1 MQTKIIVKGAR
12 EHNLKNISIEIPRNK
27 LVVITGPSG
36 SGKSSLAFDTI
47 YAEGQRRYVESLS
60 AYARQFLQLMKK
72 PDVDSIEGLSPAI
85 SIEQKTVSNNP
96 RSTVATITEIYDYMR
111 LLFARVGVPYSPTT
125 GLPIAAAT
133 VDQIIDQI
141 CTMEKGKKIYLLA
154 PIVRNKKGE
163 HRKLF
168 DNLIAQGYSR
178 FRINDD
184 FYTADDLPKINIK
197 VANTIG
203 VVIDRLVIPEDISAD
218 FRQRL
223 AASVETCLDLG
234 QKLMW
239 IEEQATKTITAL
251 SSKFACPESGFAI
264 EELEPRLFS
273 FNSPI
278 GACTQCE
285 GLGKVKSLDYGRLVD
300 DPNMPL
306 NKFPLKLLKPNNP
319 IVKRSGMDNYYL
331 FTLKGL
337 AEHYKFRVTSSFNDL
352 SPEVKDVLLTG
363 TRTEQIE
370 FTRGA
375 KRVKELFP
383 GFAKYITMLAYH
395 MDEDLDLTDLEFDV
409 DCPKCK
415 GQRLKPE
422 ALCVKIADKNIAD
435 VTLLSIAEAYDFFKT
450 LTFSAQKAEIA
461 ATILKEIQDR
471 LKFLNAVGLMY
482 LHLNRTAGTL
492 SGGES
497 QRIRL
502 ASQIGARLT
511 GVMYVLDEPSIGL
524 HQRDNDLLI
533 STLKELRDIG
543 NSVLVVEHDQEFMLS
558 SDQIIDMGPFSG
570 VHGGQIIA
578 QGTPKQ
584 IMEEANSITG
594 DYLSGRRKIDVPAVR
609 RRGNGM
615 SLIITGAH
623 HNNLRT
629 IDAEFPL
636 GRLICVTG
644 VSGSGKS
651 SLVMETLRRVNG
663 YSVRDYCASV
673 SGRQNI
679 DNIIDIDQTPI
690 GRTPRSNP
698 ATYVGFF
705 QNIRDWYANLP
716 ESRARGYGPGRFSF
730 NVKGGRCEACEG
742 DGSIKTQMHFLADIY
757 TTCTQCDG
765 KRFNQETLSIKFK
778 GMSIHDVLELTI
790 DQALKIFDFHA
801 AIQTRLLTLHRVGL
815 GYIKLGQSAT
825 TLSGGE
831 AQRIKLAKELSK
843 RSTGSSLYILDEPT
857 TGLHFDDI
865 KKLLEILHMFVERG
879 NTVVVIEHNL
889 DVIKTADWIIDMG
902 PEGGAGGGTI
912 IATGTPEDIVKDK
925 KSVTGKYLKK
935 YL

>member
-12 EHNLKNISIEIPRNK
+12 EHNLKNISIEIPRNQ

-60 AYARQFLQLMKK
+60 SYARQFLQLMKK

-154 PIVRNKKGE
+154 PVVRRKKGE
-163 HRKLF
+163 HKKLF
-168 DNLIAQGYSR
+168 DNLMAQGYSR
-178 FRINDD
+178 FKVNDD
-184 FYTADDLPKINIK
+184 FHTADDLPKINIK
-197 VANTIG
+197 AANTIC
-203 VVIDRLVIPEDISAD
+203 VVVDRLVIPEEISAD

-223 AASVETCLDLG
+223 AASVETSLDLG
-234 QKLMW
+234 QKLLW
-239 IEEQATKTITAL
+239 IEEQASKNIIAL
-251 SSKFACPESGFAI
+251 SSQFACPESGFTI
-264 EELEPRLFS
+264 EALEPRLFS
-273 FNSPI
+273 FNSPL
-278 GACTQCE
+278 GACAHCE
-285 GLGKVKSLDYGRLVD
+285 GLGKVKEMDYKRLID
-300 DPNMPL
+300 DPTVPL
-306 NKFPLKLLKPNNP
+306 NKFPLKFFKPNNP
-319 IVKRSGMDNYYL
+319 IVKKTGMDNYYL

-337 AEHYKFRVTSSFNDL
+337 ADHYKFKVTSCFNDL
-352 SPEVKDVLLTG
+352 SSEMKEILFKG
-363 TRTEQIE
+363 SRTEQVT

-375 KRVKELFP
+375 KRVKEFFP
-383 GFAKYITMLAYH
+383 GFAKYINMLAYQ
-395 MDEDLDLTDLEFDV
+395 MNEDIDLTDLEFDV
-409 DCPKCK
+409 DCPTCA

-422 ALCVKIADKNIAD
+422 ALCVKIDNKNIAD
-435 VTLLSIAEAYDFFKT
+435 ITVMSIAQAYNFFKA
-450 LTFSAQKAEIA
+450 LTFPKQKAEIA

-471 LKFLNAVGLMY
+471 LNFLNAVGLTY

-502 ASQIGARLT
+502 ASQIGSRLT
-511 GVMYVLDEPSIGL
+511 GVLYVLDEPSIGL

-543 NSVLVVEHDQEFMLS
+543 NSVLVVEHDAEFMLA
-558 SDQIIDMGPFSG
+558 SDQVVDMGPFSG

-584 IMEEANSITG
+584 IMKNPDSITG
-594 DYLSGRRKIDVPAVR
+594 QYLSGTRKIDVPAVR
-609 RRGNGM
+609 RKGSGV
-615 SLIITGAH
+615 SLMIKGAH

-663 YSVRDYCASV
+663 YSVRDYCASI

-698 ATYVGFF
+698 ATYVSFF
-705 QNIRDWYANLP
+705 QHIRDWYANLP
-716 ESRARGYGPGRFSF
+716 ESRARGYAPGRFSF
-730 NVKGGRCEACEG
+730 NVRGGRCEACEG
-742 DGSIKTQMHFLADIY
+742 DGAIKTQMHFLADIY
-757 TTCTQCDG
+757 TTCTQCEG
-765 KRFNQETLSIKFK
+765 KRFNQETLSVKYK

-801 AIQTRLLTLHRVGL
+801 AIQSRLLTLHRVGL

-843 RSTGSSLYILDEPT
+843 RSTGKSLYILDEPT

-902 PEGGAGGGTI
+902 PEGGSGGGLV
-912 IATGTPEDIVKDK
+912 IAAGTPEDIVKNK
-925 KSVTGKYLKK
+925 ASVTGKYLKK

>member
-12 EHNLKNISIEIPRNK
+12 EHNLKNVSIEIPRNQ

-111 LLFARVGVPYSPTT
+111 LLYARVGTPYSPTT
-125 GLPIAAAT
+125 GLPISAAT

-141 CTMEKGKKIYLLA
+141 CSMEKAKKIYLLA
-154 PIVRNKKGE
+154 PVVRSKKGE
-163 HRKLF
+163 HKKLF

-178 FRINDD
+178 FKINDD

-197 VANTIG
+197 VANTIC
-203 VVIDRLVIPEDISAD
+203 VVIDRLVIPEEISAD

-239 IEEQATKTITAL
+239 IEEQASKNIIAL
-251 SSKFACPESGFAI
+251 SSQFACPESGFTI
-264 EELEPRLFS
+264 EALEPRLFS
-273 FNSPI
+273 FNNPL
-278 GACTQCE
+278 GACPKCE
-285 GLGKVKSLDYGRLVD
+285 GLGKIKEIDYARLVD
-300 DPNMPL
+300 EPDLPL
-306 NKFPLKLLKPNNP
+306 NKFPLKLFKPNNP

-331 FTLKGL
+331 VTLKGL
-337 AEHYKFRVTSSFNDL
+337 ADHYKFKVTDTFNDL
-352 SPEVKDVLLTG
+352 STEVREALLKG
-363 TRTEQIE
+363 SRTEQVVFVRAE
-370 FTRGA
+370 
-375 KRVKELFP
+375 KRVKEFFP
-383 GFAKYITMLAYH
+383 GFAKYINMLAYQ
-395 MDEDLDLTDLEFDV
+395 MDEDIDLTDLELDV
-409 DCPKCK
+409 DCPTCK

-422 ALCVKIADKNIAD
+422 ALCVKIDHKNIAE
-435 VTLLSIAEAYDFFKT
+435 VTEMSILDAYDFFKT
-450 LTFSAQKAEIA
+450 LTFPKQTAEIA

-471 LKFLNAVGLMY
+471 LRFLNAVGLTY

-502 ASQIGARLT
+502 ASQIGSRLT
-511 GVMYVLDEPSIGL
+511 GILYVLDEPSIGL

-543 NSVLVVEHDQEFMLS
+543 NTVLVVEHDEEFMLLA
-558 SDQIIDMGPFSG
+558 DQIIDMGPFSG
-570 VHGGQIIA
+570 VHGGQVIA
-578 QGTPKQ
+578 QGTAEE
-584 IMEEANSITG
+584 IMKNPASVTG
-594 DYLSGRRKIDVPAVR
+594 EYLSGKRRIEVPVVRRK
-609 RRGNGM
+609 GNGT
-615 SLIITGAH
+615 SLMIKGAH
-623 HNNLRT
+623 HNNLRNV
-629 IDAEFPL
+629 DAEFPL
-636 GRLICVTG
+636 GELICVTG

-651 SLVMETLRRVNG
+651 SIVMETLRRVNG
-663 YSVRDYCASV
+663 YSVRDYCESV

-705 QNIRDWYANLP
+705 QNIRDWFANLP
-716 ESRARGYGPGRFSF
+716 ESRARGYAPGRFSF

-742 DGSIKTQMHFLADIY
+742 DGAIKTQMHFLADIY

-765 KRFNQETLSIKFK
+765 KRFNQETLSVKYK
-778 GMSIHDVLELTI
+778 GMSIHDILELTI
-790 DQALKIFDFHA
+790 DQALKVFDFHA
-801 AIQTRLLTLHRVGL
+801 AIHNRLLTLHRVGL

-843 RSTGSSLYILDEPT
+843 RSTGKSLYILDEPT

-902 PEGGAGGGTI
+902 PEGGSGGGLVV
-912 IATGTPEDIVKDK
+912 ATGTPEDIVKNKD
-925 KSVTGKYLKK
+925 SVTGKYLKK